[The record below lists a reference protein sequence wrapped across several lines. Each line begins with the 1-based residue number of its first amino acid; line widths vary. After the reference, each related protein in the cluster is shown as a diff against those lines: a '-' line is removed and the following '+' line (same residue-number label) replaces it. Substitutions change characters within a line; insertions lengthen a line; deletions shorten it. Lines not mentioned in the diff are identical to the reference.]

1 MIIVHGTI
9 PIRSEAREKAL
20 ELMLWMEQA
29 SRAETGCITY
39 EFFVGLSDPD
49 TLLLFQE
56 WEDAEALAAHFNT
69 EHMERFLKA
78 LPDVLNGAIS
88 TRRYAVELEQD
99 AEAGLDADVDMDEPA
114 EPDSAPELYRRDGK
128 PIIH

>member
-9 PIRSEAREKAL
+9 PIRSEARDQAL

-39 EFFVGLSDPD
+39 EFFVGLSDPN

-56 WEDAEALAAHFNT
+56 WEDAEALAAHFDT
-69 EHMERFLKA
+69 DHMERFLKA

-88 TRRYAVELEQD
+88 TRRYAVELEPD
-99 AEAGLDADVDMDEPA
+99 AEADVDMDDPA

>member
-9 PIRSEAREKAL
+9 PIRSEARDQAL

-29 SRAETGCITY
+29 SRAEAGCITY
-39 EFFVGLSDPD
+39 EFFVGLSDPN

-69 EHMERFLKA
+69 DHMERFLKV

-99 AEAGLDADVDMDEPA
+99 AEADVDMDDPA